1 MLKTADKV
9 NITND
14 VLDIPI
20 IISQIVVISVSFK
33 SHVATNH
40 NTIKVMRTEKVGPE
54 YFLNLFT
61 YCNLL

>member
-1 MLKTADKV
+1 MLKTADKI

-14 VLDIPI
+14 VIDIPI
-20 IISQIVVISVSFK
+20 KIFQIDEISVSFK

-40 NTIKVMRTEKVGPE
+40 STIKVVRTEKVGPE